1 MAAALAMS
9 SAALADTSQWTIV
22 ADSLDAGANG
32 SISGVSCAGTTCWAV
47 GGQSDTTAGQ
57 PAPALLEGNT
67 GNGWFV
73 AADPSP
79 LLENSLNG
87 VACVDAA
94 DCWAVGSGTP
104 SQTLIERY
112 ANGAWAFEASPAL
125 LPPDPH
131 REAELAGIACSS
143 LTDCWAVGGDG
154 DSGNAG
160 RTLTEHYDGT
170 SWTVVGSPNSGSQAN
185 FLTSIACPGS
195 NDCWA
200 VGGANTDA
208 PFVEHYDGTSWTV
221 ETDITDVGS
230 SNVMNG
236 VTCVSTVECWA
247 VGYQG
252 DANAGL
258 TQTVIEG
265 FDGTRWSRVS
275 SPNPIGGQWGVNYLK
290 GVSCDS
296 TGVCWAVGQSEGV
309 EGYYAPGQS
318 LIAEYT
324 GSAGWAAVTNPD
336 PGLSGDDFTSVG
348 CGIAAC
354 LAGGETGNAGSPL
367 LAQGPLGQLS
377 EGGST
382 GGSSPPPTS
391 GTAAKT
397 AGDLSVPDTGG
408 TGVPWAPFLLAG
420 GASFAAVGDV
430 LRRRTRSLPPPRD
443 I

>member
-32 SISGVSCAGTTCWAV
+32 AISSVSCAGTTCWGV
-47 GGQSDTTAGQ
+47 GGQSSITAGQ

-67 GNGWFV
+67 GNGWFI

-79 LLENSLNG
+79 DLENGLNG
-87 VACVDAA
+87 VTCVDAG
-94 DCWAVGSGTP
+94 DCWAVGSGTAD
-104 SQTLIERY
+104 QTLIERY
-112 ANGAWAFEASPAL
+112 VDGAWAFVPSPAL

-131 REAELAGIACSS
+131 REAFLNGVACTS
-143 LTDCWAVGGDG
+143 LTDCWAVGGAADPG
-154 DSGNAG
+154 SAG
-160 RTLTEHYDGT
+160 HTLIEHYDGT
-170 SWTVVGSPNSGSQAN
+170 DWTVVSSPNIGSQDN
-185 FLTSIACPGS
+185 FLSSVACPAAT
-195 NDCWA
+195 DCWA

-208 PFVEHYDGTSWTV
+208 PFTEHYDGAAWTV
-221 ETDITDVGS
+221 ATDLADVGP
-230 SNVMNG
+230 SNALNG
-236 VTCVSTVECWA
+236 VTCVSTSECWA

-252 DANAGL
+252 DSNASF

-265 FDGTRWSRVS
+265 YDGTRWSRVS
-275 SPNPIGGQWGVNYLK
+275 SPNPIGGEWGVNYLK

-309 EGYYAPGQS
+309 EGLYTPGQS

-324 GSAGWAAVTNPD
+324 GSGGWAAVTNPD

-348 CGIAAC
+348 CGIASC
-354 LAGGETGNAGSPL
+354 LAGGETSNPASPL

-377 EGGST
+377 EGGTT
-382 GGSSPPPTS
+382 GGSSPPPSS

-408 TGVPWAPFLLAG
+408 TGVPWAPLLLAG
-420 GASFAAVGDV
+420 GASVAGVGYT
-430 LRRRTRSLPPPRD
+430 LRRRMRIELPARD